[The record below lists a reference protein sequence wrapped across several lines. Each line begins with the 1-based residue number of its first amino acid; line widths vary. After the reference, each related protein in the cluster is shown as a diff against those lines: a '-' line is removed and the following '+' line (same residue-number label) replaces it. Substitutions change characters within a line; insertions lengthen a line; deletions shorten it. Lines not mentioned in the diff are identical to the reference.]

1 MGRLG
6 LRPDLFGK
14 GRYPRGTK
22 AIPVTAQVRERLAID
37 SDATVMTPQEM
48 VRAILQAPLDLLW
61 NGGIGTYVKASGEQ
75 NSDVGDPANDAV
87 RVDARKLRC
96 RVVGGGGNLGFTQLA
111 RTEYALAGG
120 RINTDFIDNSA
131 GVDTSDHEANI
142 KILLDGAVA
151 DGELP
156 ADERHALLARMEPE
170 VAAAVL
176 EHNRLQTQAISV
188 AEAHAPCS
196 STSTSN

>member
-1 MGRLG
+1 
-6 LRPDLFGK
+6 
-14 GRYPRGTK
+14 
-22 AIPVTAQVRERLAID
+22 V
-37 SDATVMTPQEM
+37 
-48 VRAILQAPLDLLW
+48 
-61 NGGIGTYVKASGEQ
+61 
-75 NSDVGDPANDAV
+75 
-87 RVDARKLRC
+87 
-96 RVVGGGGNLGFTQLA
+96 
-111 RTEYALAGG
+111 
-120 RINTDFIDNSA
+120 
-131 GVDTSDHEANI
+131 NI

-156 ADERHALLARMEPE
+156 ADERDALLARMEPE